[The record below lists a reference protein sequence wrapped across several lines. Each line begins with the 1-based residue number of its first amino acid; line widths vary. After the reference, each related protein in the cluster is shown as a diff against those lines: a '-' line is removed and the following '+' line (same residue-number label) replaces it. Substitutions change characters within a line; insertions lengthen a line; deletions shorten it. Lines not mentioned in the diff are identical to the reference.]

1 MGAIMKNWYLI
12 IPKNTGLSTYVW
24 IIFCI
29 LPFYFIFR
37 FSSFLVVSIGIGM
50 ILLFFGA
57 YRLSFLSK
65 GWTVYLWLTLELAI
79 SIVMTMFF
87 GYVYFALFLAFF
99 IGSIQNKVGFLIF
112 YVFNLVST
120 LSAITFVFFRQSEM
134 TFSQLPFII
143 ISLVGVILLPFTINS
158 RIKQEKLEGQLEHAN
173 KKISR
178 LVINEERQRIAR
190 DLHDTLGQKL
200 SLIGLKSDLAGKL
213 LDKNPDAAKREIEEI
228 SQTARTALNEVRQ
241 MVSDMRRIK
250 LTEELTHI
258 EQMLAAA
265 EINFELVGSPSIPDT
280 PLLIENVLSMCLKET
295 VTNVVKHSKATTCTI
310 SIEHT
315 PKEVLIKVQDNGIGI
330 TDFVTTQ
337 QGYGLQGMR
346 DRLEFV
352 NGNLEITTSDKG
364 TQLTIQVP
372 KVVLQTNQKK
382 EG

>member
-1 MGAIMKNWYLI
+1 MGAIMKNWYHI

-29 LPFYFIFR
+29 LPFYIIFR
-37 FSSFLVVSIGIGM
+37 SSSILVVSVGIGI
-50 ILLFFGA
+50 ILIFFGA

-79 SIVMTMFF
+79 SIVMTLFF

-99 IGSIQNKVGFLIF
+99 IGSLQNKVGFLIL

-120 LSAITFVFFRQSEM
+120 LSAITFLLFRHSAM
-134 TFSQLPFII
+134 TYSQLPFII
-143 ISLVGVILLPFTINS
+143 ISLVGVILLPFTINN

-178 LVINEERQRIAR
+178 LIINEERQRIAR

-213 LDKNPDAAKREIEEI
+213 IDKNPSAARREIEEI

-250 LTEELTHI
+250 LTEELTHVEEMLTAAQI
-258 EQMLAAA
+258 EFDL
-265 EINFELVGSPSIPDT
+265 IGNPTIPDT

-295 VTNVVKHSKATTCTI
+295 VTNVVKHSKATKCTV

-315 PKEVLIKVQDNGIGI
+315 PKEVMIHVQDNGIGI
-330 TDFVTTQ
+330 TDFVTTS
-337 QGYGLQGMR
+337 QGYGLQGMK
-346 DRLEFV
+346 DRLDFV
-352 NGNLEITTSDKG
+352 NGSLEIMTSEKG
-364 TQLTIQVP
+364 TTLTIHVP

>member
-1 MGAIMKNWYLI
+1 MKNWYLI

-37 FSSFLVVSIGIGM
+37 SSSTLIVSVGIAM
-50 ILLFFGA
+50 ILLFFGS

-65 GWTVYLWLTLELAI
+65 GWTVYLWLTLELTI
-79 SIVMTMFF
+79 SIVMTLFF

-99 IGSIQNKVGFLIF
+99 IGSLQNKVGFLIL
-112 YVFNLVST
+112 YIFNLVST
-120 LSAITFVFFRQSEM
+120 LFAITFLFFRESAM
-134 TFSQLPFII
+134 MYSQLPFII
-143 ISLVGVILLPFTINS
+143 ISLVGVILLPFTINN
-158 RIKQEKLEGQLEHAN
+158 RIQQEKLEGQLEHAN

-178 LVINEERQRIAR
+178 LIINEERQRIAR

-200 SLIGLKSDLAGKL
+200 SLIGLKSDLARKL
-213 LDKNPDAAKREIEEI
+213 LDKNPNAARKEIEEI

-250 LTEELTHI
+250 LTEEITHVK
-258 EQMLAAA
+258 QMLEAAQ
-265 EINFELVGSPSIPDT
+265 IHFKLIGSPTIPDT

-295 VTNVVKHSKATTCTI
+295 VTNIVKHSKATTCTV

-315 PKEVLIKVQDNGIGI
+315 PKEILIRVKDNGIGI
-330 TDFVTTQ
+330 TDYVTTQ
-337 QGYGLQGMR
+337 QGYGLRGMK

-352 NGNLEITTSDKG
+352 NGSLEITTSEKG
-364 TQLTIQVP
+364 TTLTIQVP
-372 KVVLQTNQKK
+372 KVVLQSQIK